1 MPSSVAPARTERPT
15 ASLRRPGAD
24 AVLRWLFALVAAG
37 MLTAFAALLLTGR
50 YFNEGP
56 VLVSL
61 SETHGLHKGDVFVIT
76 GWAAGMLSLTG
87 LLLVR
92 RR

>member
-1 MPSSVAPARTERPT
+1 
-15 ASLRRPGAD
+15 
-24 AVLRWLFALVAAG
+24 